1 VTDDG
6 DRGLAA
12 SPEFLAYQERLR
24 STWPANH
31 ELAVKH
37 GVLAETEHSYD
48 IDMSESQSGETGAQL
63 YETTLG
69 RRRMMQATGVA
80 LATAA
85 TAGSAAAASDDDLTL
100 NYETDYVANPY
111 IAADVT
117 IGQHKS
123 DYTSPLMYENDNGED
138 VELPAVID
146 ETDPNDSDK
155 TTQNLYGIRADRVD
169 AGAYHAFPRDA
180 KYDEDGDGDEDTA
193 VKAVD
198 ATHWSTDESN
208 TSGSLSVSD
217 GSDEVSSVSLAA
229 SSIASGETATA
240 TFDLTAHN
248 ASITSDEDKRYLQL
262 AFNVDALTSGAV
274 VSVRAVDED
283 GDYKEAT
290 IDPSGD
296 TSNTGVMANAT
307 GSGYVAQIQLADL
320 SVQGSGDGTFNNI
333 ESLEVQFAEADAT
346 VELFGIDLERKSKWE
361 YGEFVQ
367 NEHTDDEETTTIYE
381 PGPGYQK
388 LTDLSGSVLQ
398 NANIY
403 DLEVPVKYTAGESD
417 EGGSSSSTQAEN
429 YPSFDKKLKQIE
441 RLATET
447 AIDLSHSNMALKID
461 QSLPT
466 SRYHTLELA
475 TGTSDID
482 DPEDMTWTD
491 VSGSLSGAG
500 TTSTLED
507 MIEAGKQYT
516 LRVRTVLTQSEFN
529 DATSSGGGGFGGAR
543 TSGGGGLLS
552 GVQGMVLALVAAG
565 AGYFGFVRQRLP
577 W

>member
-1 VTDDG
+1 VRND
-6 DRGLAA
+6 DRGLDA
-12 SPEFLAYQERLR
+12 SPEFRAYQERLR
-24 STWPANH
+24 STWPANQ
-31 ELAVKH
+31 ELAAKY
-37 GVLAETEHSYD
+37 GVSAGNGHSND
-48 IDMSESQSGETGAQL
+48 IDMSESRSGETDAQL

-80 LATAA
+80 IATAA
-85 TAGSAAAASDDDLTL
+85 TAGTAAAQSDDDLTL
-100 NYETDYVANPY
+100 NYSTDYVANPY
-111 IAADVT
+111 IAGDVT

-138 VELPAVID
+138 VELPGVVD
-146 ETDPNDSDK
+146 RTDPNDSTK
-155 TTQNLYGIRADRVD
+155 TTENLFGIRADRVD
-169 AGAYHAFPRDA
+169 APAYHAFPRDA
-180 KYDEDGDGDEDTA
+180 QYDEDGDGEDDTA
-193 VKAVD
+193 VRAVD

-208 TSGSLSVSD
+208 TAGSLSVSD
-217 GSDEVSSVSLAA
+217 GSDEVNSVSMAA
-229 SSIASGETATA
+229 SSIASGESATA
-240 TFDLTAHN
+240 MFDLTAHN
-248 ASITSDEDKRYLQL
+248 ASITSDEEKRYLQL
-262 AFNVDALTSGAV
+262 AFNVDSLTSGAV

-290 IDPSGD
+290 VDPSGD
-296 TSNTGVMANAT
+296 TSNTDVIANAT

-333 ESLEVQFAEADAT
+333 ESVEVQFAEADAT
-346 VELFGIDLERKSKWE
+346 VEFFGIDLQRKSKWE
-361 YGEFVQ
+361 YGEFVA
-367 NEHTDDEETTTIYE
+367 NEHTDDEETETIYE

-398 NANIY
+398 NADIY
-403 DLEVPVKYTAGESD
+403 DLEIPVKYTAGESD

-447 AIDLSHSNMALKID
+447 AIDLSHSNLSLKID

-475 TGTSDID
+475 SSTSNTD
-482 DPEDMTWTD
+482 DPEDMTFTD

-500 TTSTLED
+500 TTATLED
-507 MIEAGKQYT
+507 MIEAGTQYT
-516 LRVRTVLTQSEFN
+516 LRIRTVLTQSEFN

-543 TSGGGGLLS
+543 TAGGGGLFS
-552 GVQGMVLALVAAG
+552 GVQGMVLAVLASGAA
-565 AGYFGFVRQRLP
+565 YFGFIRNRLP